1 MLFFIVASTVA
12 KDYTQ
17 IAMKRSY
24 EIDMCSGPLVPKI
37 LQFAIPLMLS
47 GILQLLFN
55 AADIIVVGQFTGPT
69 AMAAVGSTGSLN
81 NLIVNIFLGL
91 SVGSSVLM
99 ARYFGA
105 KDERNIDELVH
116 TSIFLAVSCGAV
128 LILAGILFAR
138 PLLSLMGTPDDVID
152 QAVLYMSIVF
162 LGMPAM
168 LTYDFGAGILRAVG
182 DTKRPLAFLFASG
195 IINVCLNLFFV
206 LGFGLGVAG
215 VAIATVVSQY
225 ISAFL
230 VLRCMMCTASCYR
243 LDIRRL
249 RLSPSKVRQIARIGI
264 PAGIQGA
271 VFNISNVL
279 IQSSINSFGSLAI
292 AGNTAA
298 SNIEGFIYTSMN
310 SFYQAATS
318 FTSQNVGAGKAKRL
332 IPILADC
339 LILVTI
345 TGVAL
350 GALARLF
357 GPQLLGIYSSDPAV
371 INYGLTRMDIICS
384 THFLNGLM
392 DTACGSIRG
401 LGYSLAPTVVTL
413 LGACAF
419 RVLWILTVFQFSHT
433 LLTLYLSYPISWLI
447 TFISHMIC
455 FAVFYR
461 RYKQGASAVNS
472 HRFWQSKR

>member
-1 MLFFIVASTVA
+1 MP
-12 KDYTQ
+12 D
-17 IAMKRSY
+17 MKRSY
-24 EIDMCSGPLVPKI
+24 EIDMCSGPLIPKI
-37 LQFAIPLMLS
+37 LRFAIPLMLS

-55 AADIIVVGQFTGPT
+55 AADIIVVGQFTGSQ
-69 AMAAVGSTGSLN
+69 AMAAVGSTGALN
-81 NLIVNIFLGL
+81 NLIINIFLGL
-91 SVGSSVLM
+91 SIGSSVLM
-99 ARYFGA
+99 ARYYGA
-105 KDERNIDELVH
+105 KENDSIHELVH
-116 TSIFLAVSCGAV
+116 TSILLSFLSGSV
-128 LILAGILFAR
+128 LVVLGLLLAK
-138 PLLSLMGTPDDVID
+138 PLLTLMGTPNDGID
-152 QAVLYMSIVF
+152 QAVLYMRIVF
-162 LGMPAM
+162 VGMPALM
-168 LTYDFGAGILRAVG
+168 TYDFGAGILRAIG
-182 DTKRPLAFLFASG
+182 DTKRPLAYLFTAG
-195 IINVCLNLFFV
+195 VINVILNLFFV
-206 LGFGLGVAG
+206 IVCHMGVAG
-215 VAIATVVSQY
+215 VALATIISQY
-225 ISAFL
+225 TSAAL
-230 VLRCMMCTASCYR
+230 VLRCMIKSDAAYKLS
-243 LDIRRL
+243 LHKL
-249 RLSPSKVRQIARIGI
+249 RIYPKKLRQIIKIGL
-264 PAGIQGA
+264 PAGVQGA
-271 VFNISNVL
+271 VFSISNVL
-279 IQSSINSFGSLAI
+279 IQSSINSFGSI
-292 AGNTAA
+292 AMAGSAA
-298 SNIEGFIYTSMN
+298 SSNIEGFIYTSMN